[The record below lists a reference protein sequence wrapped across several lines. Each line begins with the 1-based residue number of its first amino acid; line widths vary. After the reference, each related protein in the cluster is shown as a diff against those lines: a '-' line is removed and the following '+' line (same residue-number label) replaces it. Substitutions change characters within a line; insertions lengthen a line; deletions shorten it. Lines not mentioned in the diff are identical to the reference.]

1 MSVLIF
7 VVYFVLVSFLITK
20 IPFFKKSGL
29 STYWLIGLFSLKI
42 AAGIAY
48 GLFYS
53 QPQYAEGSDTWR
65 FFEASR
71 TETDWLLRDPL
82 AFFKDLFFYGYKE
95 SGSLFLAN
103 DSYWNDLKSN
113 LVIKLMA
120 AFNALTLKNYYADI
134 IFFNFLFLFGP
145 VALYRVAREK
155 VNPHNI
161 ILVLFV
167 FCIPS
172 FLFWCSGMHKDGLIF
187 TAVSLIAFY
196 FDRWLTKKSFSLTGI
211 LVSLVSICLL
221 FAFRNFVLLLL
232 LPALLTW
239 WLCERMPARKT
250 LAVVEVYIL
259 CLALFFAARH
269 VNPALDFPRYVVS
282 KQNEFKAL
290 GGHSQIMLPALEPSF
305 GGFLKFFPAAA
316 DIAFLRPHVTETA
329 NLAYLPAIGENIVV
343 YLLLLYALFRF
354 FFNRSE
360 KFSASAASFVIF
372 CYCFAITNLILSG
385 YTVTLTGAIVRY
397 RSFVLPL
404 LLVPLSNLIHIKKKR
419 HNLNRA

>member
-7 VVYFVLVSFLITK
+7 GIYFVLLSFLITK

-53 QPQYAEGSDTWR
+53 QPQYAQGSDTWR

-71 TETDWLLRDPL
+71 TETDWLLRDPV
-82 AFFKDLFFYGYKE
+82 AFFKDLFIYGYKE
-95 SGSLFLAN
+95 SGSLFIAN

-120 AFNALTLKNYYADI
+120 TFNVLTLKNYYADI

-145 VALYRVAREK
+145 VAFYRVAREK
-155 VNPHNI
+155 LNTQNI
-161 ILVLFV
+161 IFVLFV

-187 TAVSLIAFY
+187 TAVSLIVFY

-211 LVSLVSICLL
+211 LISLVSIFLL

-232 LPALLTW
+232 VPSLLTW
-239 WLCERMPARKT
+239 WLCERIPARKIF
-250 LAVVEVYIL
+250 VVASVYGA

-269 VNPALDFPRYVVS
+269 LDPALDFPAYVVA

-305 GGFLKFFPAAA
+305 GSFLRFFPAAA

-329 NLAYLPAIGENIVV
+329 NAAYLPAIAENIFV
-343 YLLLLYALFRF
+343 YLLILYALFRF
-354 FFNRSE
+354 VSKRPE
-360 KFSASAASFVIF
+360 KLTPSAASFVIF
-372 CYCFAITNLILSG
+372 CYCFAITNLVLSG

-397 RSFVLPL
+397 RSFVLPF
-404 LLVPLSNLIHIKKKR
+404 LLVPLSSLLRIRKKR
-419 HNLNRA
+419 HS

>member
-7 VVYFVLVSFLITK
+7 AIYFVLVSFLITK
-20 IPFFKKSGL
+20 VPFFKKSGL

-53 QPQYAEGSDTWR
+53 QPQYAQGSDTWR

-71 TETDWLLRDPL
+71 TETDWLLRDPV
-82 AFFKDLFFYGYKE
+82 AFFKDLFIYGYKE
-95 SGSLFLAN
+95 SGSLFIAN

-113 LVIKLMA
+113 LEIKLMA
-120 AFNALTLKNYYADI
+120 AFNVLTLKNYYADI

-145 VALYRVAREK
+145 VAFYRVAREK
-155 VNPHNI
+155 LNTHNI

-187 TAVSLIAFY
+187 TAVSLIVFY
-196 FDRWLTKKSFSLTGI
+196 FNRWLTKKSFSLTGI
-211 LVSLVSICLL
+211 LISVVSIFLL

-232 LPALLTW
+232 VPTLLTW
-239 WLCERMPARKT
+239 WLCERIQSRKT
-250 LAVVEVYIL
+250 FAIAAVYGA

-269 VNPALDFPRYVVS
+269 VDPALDFPAYIVA
-282 KQNEFKAL
+282 KQNEFKVL

-305 GGFLKFFPAAA
+305 GGFLRFFPAAA

-329 NLAYLPAIGENIVV
+329 NLAYLPAIAENLFV
-343 YLLLLYALFRF
+343 YLLILYSLFGF
-354 FFNRSE
+354 VSKRSE
-360 KFSASAASFVIF
+360 KLTLSAASFVIF
-372 CYCFAITNLILSG
+372 CYCFAITNLVLSG

-397 RSFVLPL
+397 RSFVLPF
-404 LLVPLSNLIHIKKKR
+404 LLVPLSNLIRIRKKR
-419 HNLNRA
+419 YS